1 MAHQDGGISYTKADA
16 NYFAKRG
23 LQRFA
28 GVWSLWALGVGAVIS
43 GHFSGWNFGFGVGG
57 WGGLLVAGILIAI
70 MYLGLVFCIAEM
82 SPALPHTGA
91 AYSFARTAM
100 GPWGGFLTG
109 LCENVE
115 YVVTPAVVVF
125 FIGSYLTGIFET
137 TTGFQPIWWI
147 LGYVLFVALN
157 VAGVALSFRV
167 TMIVTVLALAVLI
180 IFWFSAFPHMDFSRW
195 ALNIASDGSELPEG
209 HGPWFPF
216 GFKGALA
223 ALPFAVWLFLAIEQL
238 PLAAEESVDPKRDMP
253 RGIILGMLTLIVSA
267 FMIVWLNPSVAGVGA
282 HKLATSGEPLLDG
295 FRAIYGET
303 QAKILAFVAIIGL
316 IASFHTIIYA
326 QGRQIYSLSRAGYF
340 PPVLS
345 ITHSVW
351 KTPHVA
357 MIVGAVVGLALMMVI
372 FWSQGADKGASVI
385 GGMLLNMAVAG
396 AMLSY
401 IAQAVSFILLRVNQ
415 PNIERPY
422 VSPFGIPG
430 AVVTIAIA
438 AVTLLYQLSDPV
450 YRAGIVGVLIWFAVA
465 TLYFAFVGRH
475 RLILSPEEEF
485 ALSHKRS

>member
-16 NYFAKRG
+16 SYFAKRG
-23 LQRFA
+23 LERYA

-43 GHFSGWNFGFGVGG
+43 GHFSGWNLGFGVGG

-137 TTGFQPIWWI
+137 TPGFQPIWWI
-147 LGYVLFVALN
+147 LGYIVFVALN

-167 TMIVTVLALAVLI
+167 TLIVTVLALAVLV
-180 IFWFSAFPHMDFSRW
+180 IFWISAIPNMDFSRW

-209 HGPWFPF
+209 NGPWFPF

-267 FMIVWLNPSVAGVGA
+267 FMILWLNPSVAGVGA

-295 FRAIYGET
+295 FRAIFGET
-303 QAKILAFVAIIGL
+303 QAKILAFVAI
-316 IASFHTIIYA
+316 
-326 QGRQIYSLSRAGYF
+326 
-340 PPVLS
+340 
-345 ITHSVW
+345 
-351 KTPHVA
+351 
-357 MIVGAVVGLALMMVI
+357 VGLGLMMII
-372 FWSQGADKGASVI
+372 FWSRGADRGSAVI
-385 GGMLLNMAVAG
+385 GGTLLNMAVAG

-401 IAQAVSFILLRVNQ
+401 IAQAVSFIMLRRNQ
-415 PNIERPY
+415 PHIERPY
-422 VSPFGIPG
+422 VSPLGIPG
-430 AVVTIAIA
+430 AAVTIVIA
-438 AVTLLYQLSDPV
+438 AVTLLYQLADPV
-450 YRAGIVGVLIWFAVA
+450 YRAGVVGVLIWFAVA